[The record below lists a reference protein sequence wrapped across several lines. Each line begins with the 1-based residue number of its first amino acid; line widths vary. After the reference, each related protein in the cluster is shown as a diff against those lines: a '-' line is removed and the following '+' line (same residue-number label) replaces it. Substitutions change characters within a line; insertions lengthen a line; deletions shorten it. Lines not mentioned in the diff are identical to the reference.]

1 MHQSCRI
8 LKINLASEI
17 AASGPAY
24 WPGIASSAVKL
35 PAEQARPKKA
45 CRGVRQANGGIV
57 GRVQLRRV
65 LVVWHGLQAFLRALN
80 LDLQRVVV
88 TLFSGEGVERHGDHF
103 FAKTKE
109 TTNSNYDS

>member
-8 LKINLASEI
+8 LKINLGSEI
-17 AASGPAY
+17 AAL
-24 WPGIASSAVKL
+24 WPYVLAGIASSSVKL
-35 PAEQARPKKA
+35 PAEQARTKKA
-45 CRGVRQANGGIV
+45 CRAFGRPMGIV

-88 TLFSGEGVERHGDHF
+88 TLFSGEGVERHGNHF

-109 TTNSNYDS
+109 TTNTNNDS